1 MQCRLLASA
10 LDLLLRKFVE
20 TPNSMR
26 ILIVFFVLFSFTT
39 NAQTASDFTIIDIDG
54 NSRNLYSEL
63 DANKIVVLKFFTN
76 WCSVC
81 NNTADDVVAIYN
93 DYETAGEPVVFWAL
107 DRDQNETNADATTFR
122 NNHGIPFP
130 VIGEAYTVSQQFGV
144 QYQPEYFIIRPD
156 RSYVVNF
163 GFGAMETAVDE
174 ALSTL
179 TTGVNE
185 LSEQENIVLTNNSI
199 SWNSTKSGQAV
210 LKLTDL
216 RGRTILERN
225 LVAGEVVDLNVT
237 NGVYVF
243 SLELNGRIVAGG
255 KVPVFQ

>member
-1 MQCRLLASA
+1 
-10 LDLLLRKFVE
+10 
-20 TPNSMR
+20 MR
-26 ILIVFFVLFSFTT
+26 ILIVFFVLFSFIT
-39 NAQTASDFTIIDIDG
+39 NAQTASDFTITDIDG

-63 DANKIVVLKFFTN
+63 DANQIVVLKFFTN

-93 DYETAGEPVVFWAL
+93 DYQTAGEPVVFWAL

-122 NNHGIPFP
+122 NNHSIPFP

-185 LSEQENIVLTNNSI
+185 LSEQENIVRTNNSI

-255 KVPVFQ
+255 KFPVFQ